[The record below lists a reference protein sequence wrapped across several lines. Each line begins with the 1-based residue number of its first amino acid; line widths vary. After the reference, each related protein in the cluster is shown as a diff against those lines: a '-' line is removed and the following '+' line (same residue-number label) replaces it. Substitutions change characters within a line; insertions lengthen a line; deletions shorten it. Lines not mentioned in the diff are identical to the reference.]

1 MSRAEGISD
10 DLLPQP
16 WVSVC
21 VGDAA
26 FLLKA
31 CFREA
36 SYTLMLSDLVS
47 VWWEEMTSDNI
58 RQRSQVSLS
67 SLYTVCPHSQV
78 RVTDTVTLLY
88 TVLRSELS
96 GVPFYWAFHCSEAPI
111 SMVRTH
117 LNTTPSH
124 PVAVHIARLFAHKIH
139 SHYTLQVESCSSVV
153 RALAL

>member
-1 MSRAEGISD
+1 MSHTMSRAEGISD

-67 SLYTVCPHSQV
+67 SLYTAPVPAFFRHLRDVMEPMLSGTGRERLSGFTSRRLHNQLHIQV
-78 RVTDTVTLLY
+78 
-88 TVLRSELS
+88 RSELS

-124 PVAVHIARLFAHKIH
+124 PVAVHIA
-139 SHYTLQVESCSSVV
+139 
-153 RALAL
+153 